1 MKYREMR
8 LSRVDGAKRSQRRP
22 LRGLVI
28 RVYEA
33 QTNSLICHALT
44 FLPTFLFLLLLLASF
59 TPLLTLSTPV
69 VCNFSPSS
77 NRVNIFRVEPG
88 ESNLYILVCIYIYTQ
103 RGETK
108 GKTSVYSKASC
119 FRRREFLTLIIKIK
133 FLDLGYE
140 IIYSKVR
147 KSKRNSF
154 NSSIRIE

>member
-44 FLPTFLFLLLLLASF
+44 SLPTFPLLLHLLASF

-69 VCNFSPSS
+69 VCNFSPPS

-88 ESNLYILVCIYIYTQ
+88 ERVIYIFLYIYI
-103 RGETK
+103 TK
-108 GKTSVYSKASC
+108 GKTTIYSRVSC
-119 FRRREFLTLIIKIK
+119 FRRREFFNFTEIRIPRQ
-133 FLDLGYE
+133 FLDLDYE
-140 IIYSKVR
+140 IIFSKVE
-147 KSKRNSF
+147 KINFRNF
-154 NSSIRIE
+154 